1 MADRG
6 FLTLKISRTLIAEL
20 IIVRVHGHSRVVSS
34 IGFKRHA
41 KDRFQRV
48 ASVVQ
53 DADRAPRIDDDGEL
67 WIGTAALPGL
77 SQAQV
82 EKAVTFMEAHGITV
96 ERPDPVDSQA
106 VPA

>member
-6 FLTLKISRTLIAEL
+6 FLTLNISAGLRVEL
-20 IIVRVHGHSRVVSS
+20 IIVRVHRHSRVVAS
-34 IGFKRHA
+34 IGFRRHA
-41 KDRFQRV
+41 KASFQRV
-48 ASVVQ
+48 ASIVQ

-77 SQAQV
+77 SQAER
-82 EKAVTFMEAHGITV
+82 EKAVAFMEAHGITV
-96 ERPDPVDSQA
+96 ERPDQVDAQA

>member
-6 FLTLKISRTLIAEL
+6 FLTLNISTGLRVEL
-20 IIVRVHGHSRVVSS
+20 IIVRGSRHARVVAA
-34 IGFKRHA
+34 IDFKRHA
-41 KDRFQRV
+41 KARFQRV
-48 ASVVQ
+48 ASIVQ

-67 WIGTAALPGL
+67 WIGTAVLPGL
-77 SQAQV
+77 SQAMRD
-82 EKAVTFMEAHGITV
+82 EAVAFMEAHGITV